1 MTRIALDTNILAYL
15 AGVIRSDAD
24 AAKVDRIR
32 DLIARLA
39 SAAELVAPVQALGE
53 LFVVMRRGG
62 ATAEEARAV
71 LLEFAEAFATPP
83 SEAATALA
91 AADLA
96 VDHKLQYWDALI
108 LTTAADARCALLL
121 SEDMQDGFVTRGL
134 TIIDPLT
141 EPMHVKLTNML
152 PGS

>member
-15 AGVIRSDAD
+15 AGVIRTDSD

-39 SAAELVAPVQALGE
+39 PAAELVAPVQTLGE
-53 LFVVMRRGG
+53 LFVVLRRGG
-62 ATAEEARAV
+62 AAAEEARAV

-83 SEAATALA
+83 SEAAIALT
-91 AADLA
+91 AADLV
-96 VDHKLQYWDALI
+96 VDHKLQYWDTLI
-108 LTTAADARCALLL
+108 LTAAADARCALLL

-134 TIIDPLT
+134 TVLNPLA
-141 EPMHVKLTNML
+141 EPMPAKLATIL
-152 PGS
+152 PG